1 MKSRFLLLVLIGLYG
16 SNAIAQPVFEGS
28 WEGSLNVQGM
38 QLPLV
43 VHLTKSKD
51 AYVGKFDSP
60 KQNAFGIPITTVQA
74 QSDTLRFTVADARI
88 SYQGI
93 WVIGDSVVGTFTQA
107 GRGFVMN
114 LHRQAAGKGTAAP
127 MAVVRSQSPAKPYPY
142 LSKDVTIKNK
152 SAKITLAAT
161 LSMPAGK
168 GPFPA
173 AVLISGSGPQ
183 NRNSEIFDHQPFL
196 VLADFLTRQGI
207 AVLRYDDRGVA
218 GSTGAFSKATSA
230 DFATDAAAAYDF
242 LAKTKGIDA
251 RKIGFIGHSEG
262 GMIAP
267 LAYDLRSDAGFLVL
281 LAGVGIPVNELLLE
295 QLQAV
300 GSTERLPQATLDSQL
315 LINKSI
321 FGWLKQLPVAQAND
335 SIQALFTNALKKLPL
350 GDLEARQQLESQQAS
365 ALNTFTDPW
374 FLYFIKYEPAPAL
387 AKVKCPVLALNG
399 EKDVQVIA
407 QSNLAG
413 IQAALQQGGNKAV
426 QVEALAGLNHL
437 FQPSKTGA
445 VSEYAEIDITFDA
458 GALHKISS
466 WILELK

>member
-1 MKSRFLLLVLIGLYG
+1 MKSRFLLLVIIGIYG
-16 SNAIAQPVFEGS
+16 SNAFAQPAFEGS
-28 WEGSLNVQGM
+28 WEGMLNVQGM

-51 AYVGKFDSP
+51 EYVGKFDSP
-60 KQNAFGIPITTVQA
+60 KQKAFGIPLTTVHA
-74 QSDTLRFTVADARI
+74 QGDTLSFTVADARI

-93 WVIGDSVVGTFTQA
+93 WVVGDSVVGTFTQA
-107 GRGFVMN
+107 GRGFGMN
-114 LHRQAAGKGTAAP
+114 LQRQATGTGTVSP
-127 MAVVRSQSPAKPYPY
+127 VAVVRSQNPAKPYPY
-142 LSKDVTIKNK
+142 LSKDVKIKNK
-152 SAKITLAAT
+152 SAKISLAAT
-161 LSMPAGK
+161 LSMPVGK

-183 NRNSEIFDHQPFL
+183 NRNSEVFDHQPFL

-218 GSTGAFSKATSA
+218 GSTGDFSKATSA

-242 LAKTKGIDA
+242 LAKTKGVDT

-267 LAYDLRSDAGFLVL
+267 LAYGLRPDAGFLVL

-300 GSTERLPQATLDSQL
+300 GRTEGLTQATIDSQL
-315 LINKSI
+315 LINKNI
-321 FGWLKQLPVAQAND
+321 FGWLKDLPVAQSKD
-335 SIQALFTNALKKLPL
+335 SIQALFATALNNLPL
-350 GDLEARQQLESQQAS
+350 GDVEARQQLESQQTS
-365 ALNTFTDPW
+365 TLTTYTDPW
-374 FLYFIKYEPAPAL
+374 FLYFIRYEPAPAL
-387 AKVKCPVLALNG
+387 ALVKCPVLALNG
-399 EKDVQVIA
+399 DKDVQVIA

-413 IQAALQQGGNKAV
+413 IQTALQKGGNMEV
-426 QVEALAGLNHL
+426 QVETLAGLNHL

-445 VSEYAEIDITFDA
+445 VSEYAKIDTTFDA
-458 GALHKISS
+458 SALQKISA
-466 WILELK
+466 WILKLK

>member
-1 MKSRFLLLVLIGLYG
+1 MKSRFLFLVLIGLYA
-16 SNAIAQPVFEGS
+16 SNAYAQPAFEGS
-28 WEGSLNVQGM
+28 WEGVLNVQGM

-43 VHLTKSKD
+43 VHLSKSKD
-51 AYVGKFDSP
+51 GYEGKFDSP

-93 WVIGDSVVGTFTQA
+93 WVVGDSVVGTFTQA

-127 MAVVRSQSPAKPYPY
+127 VAVVRSQSPAKPYPY

-196 VLADFLTRQGI
+196 VLADYLTRQGI

-267 LAYDLRSDAGFLVL
+267 LAYGLRPDAGFLVL

-335 SIQALFTNALKKLPL
+335 SIQALFTNALKKLSL
-350 GDLEARQQLESQQAS
+350 GDVEGRQQLESQQAS

-374 FLYFIKYEPAPAL
+374 FLYFIKYEPAPAI

-413 IQAALQQGGNKAV
+413 IQAALQQGGNKEV

-466 WILELK
+466 WILKLK

>member
-1 MKSRFLLLVLIGLYG
+1 MKSRFLLFILIGLYG
-16 SNAIAQPVFEGS
+16 YSAIAQPAFEGS
-28 WEGSLNVQGM
+28 WEGALNVQGM

-51 AYVGKFDSP
+51 GYVGKFDSP
-60 KQNAFGIPITTVQA
+60 KQKAFGIPLTTMQA
-74 QSDTLRFTVADARI
+74 QGDTLRFTVADARI

-93 WVIGDSVVGTFTQA
+93 WVMGDSVVGTFTQA
-107 GRGFVMN
+107 GRGFAMN
-114 LHRQAAGKGTAAP
+114 LQRQAAGTGTAASV
-127 MAVVRSQSPAKPYPY
+127 AVVRSQNPAKPYPY
-142 LSKDVTIKNK
+142 LSKDVKIKNK
-152 SAKITLAAT
+152 SAKVALAAT

-183 NRNSEIFDHQPFL
+183 NRNSEVFDHQPFL

-218 GSTGAFSKATSA
+218 GSTGDFSKATSA

-242 LAKTKGIDA
+242 LAKTKGIDS

-267 LAYDLRSDAGFLVL
+267 LAYGLRPNAGFLVL
-281 LAGVGIPVNELLLE
+281 LAGVGVPVNELLLE

-300 GSTERLPQATLDSQL
+300 GSTEGLTQATIDSQL

-321 FGWLKQLPVAQAND
+321 FGWLKELPAAQAKD
-335 SIQALFTNALKKLPL
+335 SIQALFATALNKLPL
-350 GDLEARQQLESQQAS
+350 GDVEARQQLESQQNS
-365 ALNTFTDPW
+365 TLTTYTDPW
-374 FLYFIKYEPAPAL
+374 FLYFIRYEPAPAL
-387 AKVKCPVLALNG
+387 AQVKCPVLALNG
-399 EKDVQVIA
+399 DKDVQVIA

-413 IQAALQQGGNKAV
+413 IEAALQKGGNTEV
-426 QVEALAGLNHL
+426 LVETLAGLNHL

-445 VSEYAEIDITFDA
+445 VSEYAEIDITFDKDA
-458 GALHKISS
+458 MQKIST
-466 WILELK
+466 WILKLK